1 VFQAPLGTDQN
12 AFHRIIVNHRVV
24 ITGIGAITCIGSGKD
39 GLWQG
44 ILRGESGIR
53 RITRFDASAFSSRVA
68 GEVTDFDPLTHFEA
82 RRIKRL
88 DRFAQFSLVA
98 AKMAIE
104 DAGRSSLLNSQPPHA
119 DIGVCTG
126 TALGGVALAEHQH
139 ELFLRQGLRAVNPA
153 LAFLVFGGSGGSH
166 IAIEFGLTGP
176 GNTNSNSCASGIIAL
191 GEAYHHIRAGRAS
204 AMVAGAAEA
213 PLAPLSFGA
222 FDVLRAMSSRNEE
235 PARACRS
242 FDADRDGFVM
252 GEGAAMLVLEDLEH
266 ARARGAYV
274 YAEMLGYACNN
285 DAYHMLAPRPDASV
299 AARCMR
305 EAVADAQLSLDAV
318 DYINA
323 HATGTPLGDRA
334 EVLAVKEV
342 FGNRARQIPISS
354 TKPFHAHPLGA
365 SGAIE
370 AAICCLAIE
379 HEYLPP
385 TLNLD
390 RPDPEC
396 DLDCIP
402 RVGRTARVDTI
413 MSNSFGFGGIN
424 ASIVLSRCEHV

>member
-1 VFQAPLGTDQN
+1 
-12 AFHRIIVNHRVV
+12 VNRRVA

-39 GLWQG
+39 GLWDG
-44 ILRGESGIR
+44 ILRGESGVR
-53 RITRFDASAFSSRVA
+53 RITRFDATAFSSQIA
-68 GEVTDFDPLTHFEA
+68 GEVTDFDPLAHFEA
-82 RRIKRL
+82 RRVKRL

-104 DAGRSSLLNSQPPHA
+104 DAGRNSLLNGRSPHA
-119 DIGVCTG
+119 QIGVCTG

-139 ELFLRQGLRAVNPA
+139 ELFLRQGVRAINPA

-176 GNTNSNSCASGIIAL
+176 GNTNSNSCASGTIAL
-191 GEAYHHIRAGRAS
+191 GEAYRHVREGRAS
-204 AMVAGAAEA
+204 AIVSGAAEA
-213 PLAPLSFGA
+213 PLAPLSFSA
-222 FDVLRAMSSRNEE
+222 FDVLHAMSKRNNE
-235 PARACRS
+235 PASACRS

-252 GEGAAMLVLEDLEH
+252 GEGAAMLVLEELDH
-266 ARARGAYV
+266 ARARGV
-274 YAEMLGYACNN
+274 HIYAEVLGYACNN

-299 AARCMR
+299 AARCMF
-305 EAVADAQLSLDAV
+305 EALADAKLDPDTV

-323 HATGTPLGDRA
+323 HATGTPLGDSA
-334 EVLAVKEV
+334 EVRAVMQV
-342 FGNRARQIPISS
+342 FGERAQQIPISS
-354 TKPFHAHPLGA
+354 TKPFHGHPLGA

-379 HEYLPP
+379 REYLPP

-390 RPDPEC
+390 RPDPACE
-396 DLDCIP
+396 LDCIP
-402 RVGRTARVDTI
+402 RIGRKARVDII

-424 ASIVLSRCEHV
+424 ASLVLGRCE

>member
-1 VFQAPLGTDQN
+1 
-12 AFHRIIVNHRVV
+12 VNRRVA

-44 ILRGESGIR
+44 ILRGESGVR
-53 RITRFDASAFSSRVA
+53 RITRFDASAFSSQIA
-68 GEVTDFDPLTHFEA
+68 GEVTDFDPLAYFEA
-82 RRIKRL
+82 RRVKRL

-104 DAGRSSLLNSQPPHA
+104 DAGRNSLLGAKPPHA
-119 DIGVCTG
+119 HIGVCTG

-139 ELFLRQGLRAVNPA
+139 ELFLRQGMRAVNPS

-166 IAIEFGLTGP
+166 IAIEFGLAGP
-176 GNTNSNSCASGIIAL
+176 GSTNSNSCASGTIAL
-191 GEAYHHIRAGRAS
+191 GEAFRHVRAGRATV
-204 AMVAGAAEA
+204 MIGGAAEA
-213 PLAPLSFGA
+213 PLSPLTFGA
-222 FDVLRAMSSRNEE
+222 FDVLHAMS
-235 PARACRS
+235 AHACRS

-252 GEGAAMLVLEDLEH
+252 GEGAAMLVFEELEH
-266 ARARGAYV
+266 ARARGAHV
-274 YAEMLGYACNN
+274 YAEILGFACNN

-305 EAVADAQLSLDAV
+305 EALADARISPDAI

-323 HATGTPLGDRA
+323 HATGTSLGDSA
-334 EVLAVKEV
+334 EVLAVKQV
-342 FGNRARQIPISS
+342 FDERAGRIPISS

-370 AAICCLAIE
+370 AAICCLALE

-390 RPDPEC
+390 QLDPEC

-402 RVGRTARVDTI
+402 FVGRKARVDTI

-424 ASIVLSRCEHV
+424 ASIVLGRCECV